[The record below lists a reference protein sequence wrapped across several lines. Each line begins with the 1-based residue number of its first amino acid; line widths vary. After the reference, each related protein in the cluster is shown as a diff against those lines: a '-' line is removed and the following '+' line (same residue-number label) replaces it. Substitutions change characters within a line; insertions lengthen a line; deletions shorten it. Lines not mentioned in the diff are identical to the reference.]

1 MYHATFLTQPERW
14 AILKSTGLAERLPIR
29 PDAFEA
35 DYSFGAALITA
46 TNLAWA
52 ASGVID

>member
-1 MYHATFLTQPERW
+1 MDRTSIKQMPVRSATESL
-14 AILKSTGLAERLPIR
+14 SLA
-29 PDAFEA
+29 
-35 DYSFGAALITA
+35 YSFGAALITA